1 MQMICRHEAIWRS
14 VRSSARTRSSVPAQR
29 HLSSIERPDPCV
41 GASAQ
46 LRLPHKRSAPGSET
60 PDSRVDAQT
69 SVVQL
74 SMKLKTWRN
83 ADTIDTGGGLNK

>member
-41 GASAQ
+41 GASAPQ
-46 LRLPHKRSAPGSET
+46 EVGTRIR
-60 PDSRVDAQT
+60 DS
-69 SVVQL
+69 
-74 SMKLKTWRN
+74 
-83 ADTIDTGGGLNK
+83 